1 MCHTI
6 FLEGVIYIMKNP
18 KVSLQVDSNEFIWD
32 KNEGL
37 FTFDGASALLFWD
50 SAIELFFKTI
60 EEVSGSDVSITVFE
74 ATGFRMGH
82 LVSNYYQ
89 DRFDILEVIEQ
100 YKDIYRNAG
109 WGNVEIIY
117 FSLEE
122 KKVIIR
128 LKNSWEHRIFQ
139 LMDREQSGVLL
150 PSHWAGVFS
159 GLLKENMWYKTK
171 KIQLRGH
178 DYDEIEI
185 TVSSTTPSSN
195 IHKLARKKEQQRI
208 CELENKVE
216 ERTAQ
221 LTSLVKDLSSPV
233 IPVLDGILVIPLI
246 GRFTEGRFEE
256 LIEKALYEFS
266 RRQASHLLIDLTGM
280 NQFDEFTIHGLER
293 LIQTIGLLG
302 GECTLV
308 GVSPSLSIQF
318 TKSEI
323 NLNTLTS
330 FSTLQHGVQ
339 YALEQSGLE
348 IVKKKKRNTL

>member
-1 MCHTI
+1 
-6 FLEGVIYIMKNP
+6 MKNP
-18 KVSLQVDSNEFIWD
+18 KVSVKVDTNEFIWD

-37 FTFDGASALLFWD
+37 FTFDGAPALLFWD
-50 SAIELFFKTI
+50 SAIELFIKTI
-60 EEVSGSDVSITVFE
+60 EEVSGSDVSITVLE

-89 DRFDILEVIEQ
+89 DRFDIREVIEQ

-128 LKNSWEHRIFQ
+128 LKNSWEHRIFK
-139 LMDREQSGVLL
+139 MIDRKQSVVLL

-159 GLLKENMWYKTK
+159 GLFKENMWYETK
-171 KIQLRGH
+171 KSQSIGQ

-195 IHKLARKKEQQRI
+195 IHKLAREKEQQLI

-216 ERTAQ
+216 ERTKQ

-233 IPVLDGILVIPLI
+233 IPVLDGILIIPLI
-246 GRFTEGRFEE
+246 GRFTEERYEE
-256 LIEKALYEFS
+256 LIEKALHEFS

-280 NQFDEFTIHGLER
+280 NQFDEFTIYGLER
-293 LIQTIGLLG
+293 LISSIGLLG

-308 GVSPSLSIQF
+308 GVSPSLSIQI

-323 NLNTLTS
+323 NLNNLIS
-330 FSTLQHGVQ
+330 FSTLQQGVQ
-339 YALEQSGLE
+339 YALEQSGFE